1 MRLTRRG
8 VVAGLCGSILTP
20 AARLRAQTI
29 LDYTTPIPVN
39 LRGLN
44 LRKDSTAGASLSR
57 VLPDGPA
64 IVHVWATWCAPCRV
78 EMPEIA
84 RFAGDLNRAGLG
96 DRLVLIS
103 IDAGD
108 YAVVDRFLHDD
119 LGLVALD
126 SYQDPTGRTG
136 DVFRLRGF
144 PSTVLLD
151 GERRMVS
158 GYQGAIDWNGAAIRA
173 EFAGHLG
180 TTL

>member
-8 VVAGLCGSILTP
+8 VVAGLCGSVFAHIAP
-20 AARLRAQTI
+20 ATAQTI
-29 LDYTTPIPVN
+29 LEYSSPMPVD

-44 LRKDSTAGASLSR
+44 LRKSAAAGASLAR
-57 VLPDGPA
+57 VLPEGPA
-64 IVHVWATWCAPCRV
+64 IVHVWATWCAPCRA

-84 RFAGDLNRAGLG
+84 RFAGDLDRAGLG

-103 IDAGD
+103 IDTGD
-108 YAVVDRFLHDD
+108 YRRIEHFLHDD
-119 LGLVALD
+119 LGLAALQ

-136 DVFRLRGF
+136 RVFRLHGF

-158 GYQGAIDWNGAAIRA
+158 GYQGSIDWNGPAIRT
-173 EFAGHLG
+173 EFSSHLG
-180 TTL
+180 ASL

>member
-8 VVAGLCGSILTP
+8 VVAGLCGSVLTHIAP
-20 AARLRAQTI
+20 ATAQTI

-44 LRKDSTAGASLSR
+44 LRKDATAGASLSR
-57 VLPDGPA
+57 VLPVGPA
-64 IVHVWATWCAPCRV
+64 IVHVWATWCAPCRA

-108 YAVVDRFLHDD
+108 YVVIDRFLHDD
-119 LGLVALD
+119 LGLVSLS

-144 PSTVLLD
+144 PSTILLNGD
-151 GERRMVS
+151 RRMVS
-158 GYQGAIDWNGAAIRA
+158 GYQGKIDWNGPAIRA
-173 EFAGHLG
+173 EFASHLG